1 MRTPTIQV
9 RLHEPLWLRLLRRA
23 AVVGGVLLLCAA
35 TFRIGQH
42 YPLTATAEAPQPA
55 PAAPVAEAAVPQN
68 KPVAANAAS
77 PATAPGPSLPTAPSA
92 DQATTPGLDAAAQE
106 TNRDG
111 LELKG
116 ARLSLD
122 PANGEQ
128 LRYRLTLANI
138 GRRFN
143 GSLRFTF
150 TGEREGKAEQWRY
163 PANGAMPDPKLQ
175 VEVSRFLK
183 TEGVIALPSGFVPRA
198 ATVDLLEPEGVRLSK
213 QTRIGRPS

>member
-1 MRTPTIQV
+1 LRTPTIQV

-23 AVVGGVLLLCAA
+23 AVVGGVLLMCAA
-35 TFRIGQH
+35 AFRIGQH
-42 YPLTATAEAPQPA
+42 YPLPATAEAPQ
-55 PAAPVAEAAVPQN
+55 
-68 KPVAANAAS
+68 AS
-77 PATAPGPSLPTAPSA
+77 PAPEAAAPQNNPVVASAATPTAAPA
-92 DQATTPGLDAAAQE
+92 QGLPAANLATTPGPDAAAQE
-106 TNRDG
+106 TARDG

-128 LRYRLTLANI
+128 LRYRLTLANT

-150 TGEREGKAEQWRY
+150 EGEREGKAEQWRY

-183 TEGVIALPSGFVPRA
+183 TEGVIALPSGFVPRT